1 MNDDW
6 QWFLGLMAAMA
17 VSIAGAM
24 YAAFRNVYNKISKG
38 DGELHRR
45 IEAVKDDYV
54 RQDHLQTQFDHFGRR
69 LDDMREQ
76 SERRHAELKELV
88 KDAFRDK

>member
-6 QWFLGLMAAMA
+6 QWFLGLLASMAAAFITTM
-17 VSIAGAM
+17 VV
-24 YAAFRNVYNKISKG
+24 AFRHVYTKISKG
-38 DGELHRR
+38 DGELHKR
-45 IEAVKDDYV
+45 IEAS
-54 RQDHLQTQFDHFGRR
+54 RMTMCARDHLQTQFDHFGRR

-88 KDAFRDK
+88 KDAFRDR